1 MITRTVSI
9 YYTAS
14 GVSFI
19 ISNNDS
25 IDRTHLF
32 KRKPPTYCDNNTI
45 SVLFTPSSGRHDAL
59 RDPTCRQPLRC
70 LHERPRPRCRLS
82 AARFMHHLVTSSS
95 TAFVHTSRPGAT
107 STTRQGFFHTPRA
120 CLTFNTQYHRIC
132 FRLSIAFKNT
142 TVPSDRPNSIFHVES
157 LMMFCLRPSNSTN

>member
-1 MITRTVSI
+1 MIERRDSPITILVTAYHLCCTVPQLCFLEVKMYKNMRTNGYHWNIYLRLCYHRPQLTNIISVVITRTVSI
-9 YYTAS
+9 YSTAS

-25 IDRTHLF
+25 IDRTHLL
-32 KRKPPTYCDNNTI
+32 KRKPPTYRDNNTI

-70 LHERPRPRCRLS
+70 LHERPRPRCRFS

-95 TAFVHTSRPGAT
+95 TAFVCTCT
-107 STTRQGFFHTPRA
+107 
-120 CLTFNTQYHRIC
+120 
-132 FRLSIAFKNT
+132 
-142 TVPSDRPNSIFHVES
+142 
-157 LMMFCLRPSNSTN
+157 